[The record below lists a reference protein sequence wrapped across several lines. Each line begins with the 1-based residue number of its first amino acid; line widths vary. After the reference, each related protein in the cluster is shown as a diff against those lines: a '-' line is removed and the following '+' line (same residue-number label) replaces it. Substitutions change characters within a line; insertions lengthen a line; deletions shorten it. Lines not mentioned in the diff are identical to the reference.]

1 MDICDRAQDEELR
14 LRAEALDR
22 LRARPAEPGPVYISG
37 VACCVECGEPICSVR
52 LAAVPGCCRCRECQ
66 EEAEGR

>member
-1 MDICDRAQDEELR
+1 MDICDMAQEEELR

-22 LRARPAEPGPVYISG
+22 LRARPAEPGPVYSGG
-37 VACCVECGEPICSVR
+37 VACCVECGEPICSAR

-66 EEAEGR
+66 EDAGA